1 MYSPFPLIHHTASHY
16 FNWTPPPTL
25 QHALSIYHNFTH
37 LSLPLP
43 LHYLSLPLSNTHTL
57 SPRLC
62 AGFIRRQ
69 VSEAWIHTRH
79 ENVMPLFS
87 LHSPCLVNC
96 RLRESGRW
104 LRAQVCV
111 FVRVMHK
118 FAWFGSESNENGR
131 KCRGDVWRY
140 IQSICVSSVR
150 VVPCVSYHDLYGHAG
165 LVASL
170 LFLLLYRLFLPNI
183 QGCPPKAEVRDPT
196 FKLQCVWGRVM
207 KLKSEV

>member
-57 SPRLC
+57 SPRLR

-150 VVPCVSYHDLYGHAG
+150 VVPCVSYHDLYTT
-165 LVASL
+165 LWTCRSSCKSTL
-170 LFLLLYRLFLPNI
+170 LTPVQTI
-183 QGCPPKAEVRDPT
+183 
-196 FKLQCVWGRVM
+196 
-207 KLKSEV
+207 SS